1 MEKIFS
7 PNRWFVL
14 FCALLIFVWGALKL
28 VADMNLA
35 EYAKAMGAEVF
46 TWSWT
51 ADPQQRSRIESVSA
65 KVLARNANDATVEVI
80 GTQLLQKSGNNDGEQ
95 APDTAAKDKVRA
107 VLTFYRLNNQWELGK
122 VEID

>member
-14 FCALLIFVWGALKL
+14 FCALLIVVWGALKI
-28 VADMNLA
+28 VADMHLA
-35 EYAKAMGAEVF
+35 EQGKARAAEVF
-46 TWSWT
+46 TWTWT
-51 ADPQQRSRIESVSA
+51 VDPQRTSRVESVSA
-65 KVLARNANDATVEVI
+65 KVLGRNANDATVEVT
-80 GTQLLQKSGNNDGEQ
+80 GTQLLQKSVNNGD
-95 APDTAAKDKVRA
+95 APGMPEKAKVRA

>member
-14 FCALLIFVWGALKL
+14 FCALLIVVWGALKI
-28 VADMNLA
+28 VADMHLA
-35 EYAKAMGAEVF
+35 EQGRARAVEVF

-51 ADPQQRSRIESVSA
+51 IDPQKRSRVESISA
-65 KVLARNANDATVEVI
+65 KVLARNSNDATVEVT
-80 GTQLLQKSGNNDGEQ
+80 GTQLLQKSVNNGEQ
-95 APDTAAKDKVRA
+95 APGTSEKAKVRA